1 MNDNVQPF
9 SGRLLVGVVLLS
21 LGLLWTADNLGLTD
35 ASEVLRWW
43 PLLLVVFGVARI
55 MGWGGERRIPLGGFC
70 VLAGSLLLGH
80 ELGWTHVGLGL
91 LWPLAMVALGIQIL
105 LRGARA
111 SGTPGGDGTAD
122 GSDYVH
128 SFALMGG
135 ASTRSTSQA
144 LRGAELSAVMG
155 GVELDLRGARP
166 ADGRVVV
173 DVFAFM
179 GGIEIAVPPNWH
191 VEFNATPVMG
201 GLEDVRGLSATDEI
215 TGTLVVR
222 GMVMMGGIQVG
233 NEPSGRTVVVGVNG
247 RGRRRWRERYER
259 GEVRVGPTGV
269 HVRAEGPAGVREVRV
284 DPTGVHTWEHPADA
298 PPPAEPP
305 SPPPT
310 EPR

>member
-1 MNDNVQPF
+1 MNESVQPF

-35 ASEVLRWW
+35 AGEVLRWW
-43 PLLLVVFGVARI
+43 PLLLVAFGIARVA
-55 MGWGGERRIPLGGFC
+55 GWGGERRIPLGSFC
-70 VLAGSLLLGH
+70 ILAGGLLLGH

-91 LWPLAMVALGIQIL
+91 LWPLALVALGVQIL
-105 LRGARA
+105 RRGARA
-111 SGTPGGDGTAD
+111 SGSTGETGAAD
-122 GSDYVH
+122 GSDYVR

-144 LRGAELSAVMG
+144 LRGAELSAIMG
-155 GVELDLRGARP
+155 GVELDLRQARP

-173 DVFAFM
+173 DAFAFR
-179 GGIEIAVPPNWH
+179 GGIDIVVPPNWH

-233 NEPSGRTVVVGVNG
+233 NEPSGRPVVVGVG
-247 RGRRRWRERYER
+247 RGGRRRWRERYER

-269 HVRAEGPAGVREVRV
+269 HVRAEGPGGVRDVHV
-284 DPTGVHTWEHPADA
+284 DERGVHTSDRPADS
-298 PPPAEPP
+298 P
-305 SPPPT
+305 PPPT